1 MRVHLFGH
9 PVPRSIVL
17 LAMIEAAAVFYA
29 MILAHLL
36 RFHLNPYALDYDEGS
51 VWARGLLFT
60 GATFV
65 CSMAF
70 GLYSGRQRA
79 RAVGILFRV
88 MASVGAAVALTA
100 VGLYLIPHLWIGR
113 PVLGIAGILVIL
125 ILLVLRLGFLRLV
138 GDSPFKRHV
147 LVYGAGRRAAS
158 ILRLRRRSDRRGFVV
173 TGFVPPPGEGL
184 AVPSERLA
192 QLDGTLLDLCRRH
205 EIDEVVVAME
215 ERRQTFP
222 IRELL
227 DCRLA
232 GIDVIDVVSF
242 LERETGRVRIDV
254 LNPSWLIFGQGF
266 KRGSF
271 RLQSARVF
279 DLLAALTL
287 LVLSCP
293 CMLVTA
299 VAIKLEDGWRA
310 PLLYVQERVGFAGR
324 VFKLLKFRSMRVDAE
339 AAGQALWAK
348 ENDSR
353 VTRVGSVIRKLR
365 IDELPQ
371 ILNVLKGEM
380 GLVGPRPERPQFVEQ
395 LTEKIPYYVERLS
408 VKPGIT
414 GWAQL
419 CYPYGAS
426 ERDALEK
433 LQYDLYYIKN
443 GNLLFDIAILMQTAE
458 VVLMGKGAR

>member
-17 LAMIEAAAVFYA
+17 LAMIEGAAVFYA
-29 MILAHLL
+29 LIAAHYLH
-36 RFHLNPYALDYDEGS
+36 FHLNHYAVDYAEGS
-51 VWARGLLFT
+51 MWARGLLFT
-60 GATFV
+60 GATF
-65 CSMAF
+65 CCTLAF

-79 RAVGILFRV
+79 RTIGILFRV
-88 MASVGAAVALTA
+88 VLSVATAVAITA
-100 VGLYLIPHLWIGR
+100 VGFYLIPHLWIGR
-113 PVLGIAGILVIL
+113 PVLGTAGTMVIVIL
-125 ILLVLRLGFLRLV
+125 LLLRLGFLRLV
-138 GDSPFKRHV
+138 GDSPFKRRV
-147 LVYGAGRRAAS
+147 LVYGAGRRAEPIVS
-158 ILRLRRRSDRRGFVV
+158 LRRKADQRGFQVI
-173 TGFVPPPGEGL
+173 GFVRPPDQGL
-184 AVPSERLA
+184 GVPMERLL
-192 QLDGTLLDLCRRH
+192 QLDGLLIELCKRH
-205 EIDEVVVAME
+205 DIDEVIVAMD

-232 GIDVIDVVSF
+232 GIDVTDVASF

-254 LNPSWLIFGQGF
+254 LNPSWLIFGEGF

-279 DLLAALTL
+279 DLLAVVALSI
-287 LVLSCP
+287 VACP

-310 PLLYVQERVGFAGR
+310 PLFYVQERVGFAGR

-348 ENDSR
+348 INDSR
-353 VTRVGSVIRKLR
+353 VTRVGAIIRKLR

-371 ILNVLKGEM
+371 ILNVLRGEM
-380 GLVGPRPERPQFVEQ
+380 GLVGPRPERPQFVRQ

-426 ERDALEK
+426 ERDAIEK

-443 GNLLFDIAILMQTAE
+443 GNLLFDIAILLQTAE